1 MRIVLPGDPPLVS
14 KGGSWV
20 EILPWSLRY
29 VADVRATRTREKVGR
44 PDKSHAGRRKRAPV
58 RSVPLRAGGMP
69 EFGGRGLALLRRA
82 GMRASATFLPS
93 AGGRGRSWPRRTAR
107 GANSALERPA
117 LHGRMRSRIAG
128 SSFVRPSWTP
138 ALRSRGE
145 HGRRQRTEQARPL
158 LG

>member
-1 MRIVLPGDPPLVS
+1 MVS

-29 VADVRATRTREKVGR
+29 VAGRRAARTRENVGR
-44 PDKSHAGRRKRAPV
+44 PGKSHGGRRKRAPV
-58 RSVPLRAGGMP
+58 RSVPLPSKAR
-69 EFGGRGLALLRRA
+69 GRQGRRDDRVRRKRLALLRRA
-82 GMRASATFLPS
+82 GIKASATFLFL
-93 AGGRGRSWPRRTAR
+93 AAGRGGSWPRRTAR